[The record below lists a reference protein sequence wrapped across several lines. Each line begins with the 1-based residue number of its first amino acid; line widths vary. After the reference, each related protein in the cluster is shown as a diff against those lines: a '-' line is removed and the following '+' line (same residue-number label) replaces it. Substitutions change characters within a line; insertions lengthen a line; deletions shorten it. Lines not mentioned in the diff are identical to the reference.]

1 MISKARLRMIVTA
14 LALPQVVLMASGEN
28 STKTLEHDIVRQ
40 VMKCWPGID
49 DLPQPWKLSVLVRV
63 DIAADGQ
70 LSGPPI
76 AEPRSDDAVAD
87 APLHTAMSRAV
98 NAVSSC
104 APYDISPNTLEWP
117 MNVRFYFYSP
127 LTPPGS

>member
-1 MISKARLRMIVTA
+1 MIVTA
-14 LALPQVVLMASGEN
+14 LALPQVVLIASGEN
-28 STKTLEHDIVRQ
+28 SSETLERDVVRQ
-40 VMKCWPGID
+40 VMKCWSGID

-70 LSGPPI
+70 LLGQPI
-76 AEPRSDDAVAD
+76 AEPRSNDAVSE
-87 APLHTAMSRAV
+87 APLHTAMNRAV

-117 MNVRFYFYSP
+117 MNVKFYFYST
-127 LTPPGS
+127 LTPTGS